1 MITTREPEDDML
13 EVAIT
18 AFKKVMEMDAD
29 PSIEEVQFVI
39 PEKRK
44 DLTERVY
51 KLLCEK
57 GIEERAEAE
66 WIVSIALN
74 VKRDQVYEETQ
85 VSPKDVEKINQMA
98 MERATGRPLWYC
110 IGDTDFYGYTI
121 KVDER
126 VLIPRPETEELV
138 MWAVDKARTAE
149 FKQPRILDVCTGSGC
164 IAISLKHLIPT
175 ASVVAIDLSDEA
187 LAVARENRERQGVEV
202 EFIKDDALRGMT
214 SIEGLTF
221 DIVVSNPPYIPF
233 SEQEVMHINV
243 TQHEPH
249 MALFVDDSDP
259 LIFYREIARS
269 AHRMLREGGFLL
281 FEIHERLADETIEML
296 RREGYQ
302 DIELRTDFRQKPRMI
317 CCQPRKE

>member
-1 MITTREPEDDML
+1 MRLRRSEIIAYICNKIEGLYPADEARTLARMAAAELSGEDVMRYLIEPNE
-13 EVAIT
+13 E
-18 AFKKVMEMDAD
+18 
-29 PSIEEVQFVI
+29 IE
-39 PEKRK
+39 
-44 DLTERVY
+44 
-51 KLLCEK
+51 
-57 GIEERAEAE
+57 IEGVESLAESLA
-66 WIVSIALN
+66 A
-74 VKRDQVYEETQ
+74 
-85 VSPKDVEKINQMA
+85 
-98 MERATGRPLWYC
+98 GRPIQYIVGHTEFCGNEFLVRE
-110 IGDTDFYGYTI
+110 G
-121 KVDER
+121 

-138 MWAVDKARTAE
+138 MWAVDKARAAE

>member
-1 MITTREPEDDML
+1 
-13 EVAIT
+13 
-18 AFKKVMEMDAD
+18 
-29 PSIEEVQFVI
+29 
-39 PEKRK
+39 
-44 DLTERVY
+44 
-51 KLLCEK
+51 
-57 GIEERAEAE
+57 
-66 WIVSIALN
+66 
-74 VKRDQVYEETQ
+74 
-85 VSPKDVEKINQMA
+85 
-98 MERATGRPLWYC
+98 
-110 IGDTDFYGYTI
+110 
-121 KVDER
+121 
-126 VLIPRPETEELV
+126 
-138 MWAVDKARTAE
+138 
-149 FKQPRILDVCTGSGC
+149 
-164 IAISLKHLIPT
+164 LIPT